1 MKSMNDKNVQAEE
14 IKIAQE
20 RMEKFIKSNYEGIH
34 NVTFK
39 DKYEIDPM
47 GGIEVFGY
55 YNGDTSNKFDG
66 IYDKAND
73 KIMGHSID
81 AVRKNAEIKIAITK
95 KTLVWRFLIYEYTAN
110 EKDKGFGMCRPCLFL
125 LNTEKHN
132 RNSSLFDSPF

>member
-1 MKSMNDKNVQAEE
+1 MKKYIFILIIIIIAVGGFIMKNINDKNEQAEE

-20 RMEKFIKSNYEGIH
+20 RMEKFIKANYEGIH

-55 YNGDTSNKFDG
+55 YNDVTSNKFDG

-73 KIMGHSID
+73 KIMGHTID
-81 AVRKNAEIKIAITK
+81 AVRKKEC
-95 KTLVWRFLIYEYTAN
+95 RD
-110 EKDKGFGMCRPCLFL
+110 KDC
-125 LNTEKHN
+125 
-132 RNSSLFDSPF
+132 DY

>member
-20 RMEKFIKSNYEGIH
+20 RMEKYEGIH

-81 AVRKNAEIKIAITK
+81 AVSK
-95 KTLVWRFLIYEYTAN
+95 KGCRD
-110 EKDKGFGMCRPCLFL
+110 KDC
-125 LNTEKHN
+125 
-132 RNSSLFDSPF
+132 DY

>member
-1 MKSMNDKNVQAEE
+1 MHRMSPPFFHSASFIITDGTDDSVKKYIIIFIILIAAGGFIMKSMNDKNVQAEE

-20 RMEKFIKSNYEGIH
+20 RMEKFIKANYEGIH

-81 AVRKNAEIKIAITK
+81 AVSK
-95 KTLVWRFLIYEYTAN
+95 KECRD
-110 EKDKGFGMCRPCLFL
+110 KDC
-125 LNTEKHN
+125 
-132 RNSSLFDSPF
+132 DY

>member
-1 MKSMNDKNVQAEE
+1 MKKYIIIFIILIAAGGFIMKSMNDKNVQAEE

-20 RMEKFIKSNYEGIH
+20 RMEKFIKANYEGIH

-81 AVRKNAEIKIAITK
+81 AVSK
-95 KTLVWRFLIYEYTAN
+95 KECRD
-110 EKDKGFGMCRPCLFL
+110 KDC
-125 LNTEKHN
+125 
-132 RNSSLFDSPF
+132 D

>member
-1 MKSMNDKNVQAEE
+1 MKKYILILMTVIIAVGGVVMKNMNDKNEQTKEV
-14 IKIAQE
+14 KIAQE
-20 RMEKFIKSNYEGIH
+20 RMEKFIKANYVGNYEGIH

-55 YNGDTSNKFDG
+55 YNDNTSNKFEG

-81 AVRKNAEIKIAITK
+81 AVRKK
-95 KTLVWRFLIYEYTAN
+95 KCRD
-110 EKDKGFGMCRPCLFL
+110 KDC
-125 LNTEKHN
+125 
-132 RNSSLFDSPF
+132 DY

>member
-1 MKSMNDKNVQAEE
+1 MKKYIFIFMVIFIAAGGFIMKSMNDKNVQAEE

-20 RMEKFIKSNYEGIH
+20 RMEKFIKANYDGIH

-39 DKYEIDPM
+39 DKYETDPM

-66 IYDKAND
+66 IYDKASD

-81 AVRKNAEIKIAITK
+81 AVIKK
-95 KTLVWRFLIYEYTAN
+95 ECRD
-110 EKDKGFGMCRPCLFL
+110 KDC
-125 LNTEKHN
+125 
-132 RNSSLFDSPF
+132 DY